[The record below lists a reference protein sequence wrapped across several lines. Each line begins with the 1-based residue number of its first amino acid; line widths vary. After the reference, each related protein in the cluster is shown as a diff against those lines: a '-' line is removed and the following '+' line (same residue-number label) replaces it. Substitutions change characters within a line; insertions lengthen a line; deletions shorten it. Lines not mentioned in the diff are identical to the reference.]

1 MKTTDKQIIKKL
13 TPEEA
18 FQLIQQNS
26 NNPDFIILDLR
37 PPKKYIKAKIKNAIN
52 FDYNNENFDD
62 NLEKLDKNKTYFI
75 YCTFGLKS
83 NITIELM
90 EELSFREVYCIN
102 EGLIKW
108 KNQGF
113 EISYNTQ

>member
-1 MKTTDKQIIKKL
+1 MKTTNKQIIKKL
-13 TPEEA
+13 TPEKA

-62 NLEKLDKNKTYFI
+62 NLEKLDKNKTYLI
-75 YCTFGLKS
+75 CCTFGLKS
-83 NITIELM
+83 NITIEMM
-90 EELSFREVYCIN
+90 EELGFREIYCIDG
-102 EGLIKW
+102 GLIKW

-113 EISYNTQ
+113 EINYNTQ